1 MPNQF
6 DLTNEYVSST
16 YGRVVQIVSS
26 SLYDGFGNLV
36 YLNFGA
42 NISTREEVI
51 IGATTSSYSYT
62 LAQTPQSGSVALI
75 YYNGILLNQSSYS
88 STGSIYTLDS
98 NFEVYTDDILTFL
111 YTTSGSGG
119 GSSTSSSYSDYA
131 ATASYLLGSIS
142 SASYSNYAVTAS
154 YANTASYYNG
164 PVTSASYALSASYA
178 PVPETSSYSLFAL
191 SASWAPGSN
200 SISSSYSVSSSY
212 SDMAASSSY
221 AISSSWAPFQQSSSF
236 AETANTASYYNGT
249 VISSSHAINSDT
261 SSYIRN
267 AESASYYGGSVA
279 SSSYASTSSYSN
291 SSSYAPAQPTSSY
304 SLMALSASWAPPP
317 GATISSSYSNNSS
330 TSDVA
335 ISASNAVIASTAS
348 YYNGN
353 VESSSYADTSSYSNQ
368 SLSSSYSTFVPYIQ
382 TIGSRISTEDSYI
395 TAGSKGYKHIGF
407 KSSIVK
413 ARTITNE
420 TGSIDVNIKRNGTL
434 LGNINITSSTGSYDN
449 ILSGWTS
456 QLNEDDLIEFYVS
469 GSSTYITDIT
479 IFIDI
484 KARQ

>member
-26 SLYDGFGNLV
+26 SLYDGFGNLL
-36 YLNFGA
+36 YLNSG
-42 NISTREEVI
+42 SSLYVREETTIVSQ
-51 IGATTSSYSYT
+51 TSSFAYS
-62 LAQTPQSGSVALI
+62 LSQTPQSGSLVNI
-75 YYNGILLNQSSYS
+75 FYNGILLSQSSYS
-88 STGSIYTLDS
+88 NVGPNYTLSSDLI
-98 NFEVYTDDILTFL
+98 VYENDILTFL
-111 YTTSGSGG
+111 YYANNPSGSGG

-142 SASYSNYAVTAS
+142 SASYSLYA
-154 YANTASYYNG
+154 
-164 PVTSASYALSASYA
+164 
-178 PVPETSSYSLFAL
+178 
-191 SASWAPGSN
+191 
-200 SISSSYSVSSSY
+200 VSSS
-212 SDMAASSSY
+212 MAA
-221 AISSSWAPFQQSSSF
+221 
-236 AETANTASYYNGT
+236 TASYYNGT
-249 VISSSHAINSDT
+249 VISSSHAVNADT
-261 SSYIRN
+261 SSYVRN
-267 AESASYYGGSVA
+267 AESASYYGGSVI
-279 SSSYASTSSYSN
+279 SSSYASSSSYSN

-330 TSDVA
+330 ISDIA
-335 ISASNAVIASTAS
+335 ISASNAAIANTAS
-348 YYNGN
+348 YYNGA
-353 VESSSYADTSSYSNQ
+353 VESSSYSISSSRSEFSNNSNTASYYNGSVISSSYANTSSYSNQ

-407 KSSIVK
+407 NSSIVK

-434 LGNINITSSTGSYDN
+434 LGNINITNSTGSYDN
-449 ILSGWTS
+449 VLSGWTS

>member
-26 SLYDGFGNLV
+26 SLYDGFGNLL
-36 YLNFGA
+36 YLNSG
-42 NISTREEVI
+42 SSLYVREETTIVSQ
-51 IGATTSSYSYT
+51 TSSFAYS
-62 LAQTPQSGSVALI
+62 LSQTPQSGSLVNI
-75 YYNGILLNQSSYS
+75 FYNGILLSQASYS
-88 STGSIYTLDS
+88 NVGPNYTLSSDLI
-98 NFEVYTDDILTFL
+98 VYENDILTFL
-111 YTTSGSGG
+111 YYANNPSGSGG
-119 GSSTSSSYSDYA
+119 GSSTSSSHSDYA

-142 SASYSNYAVTAS
+142 SASYSLYAVSSSMA
-154 YANTASYYNG
+154 ATASYYNG
-164 PVTSASYALSASYA
+164 VVISSSYAESASYA
-178 PVPETSSYSLFAL
+178 PFPETSSYSLSAL

-200 SISSSYSVSSSY
+200 SISSSYATSSSY
-212 SDMAASSSY
+212 SDFAPSSSY
-221 AISSSWAPFQQSSSF
+221 AVSSSWAPFQQSSSF

-249 VISSSHAINSDT
+249 VISSSHSVNADT
-261 SSYIRN
+261 SSYVRN
-267 AESASYYGGSVA
+267 AESASYYNGSVA
-279 SSSYASTSSYSN
+279 
-291 SSSYAPAQPTSSY
+291 
-304 SLMALSASWAPPP
+304 
-317 GATISSSYSNNSS
+317 
-330 TSDVA
+330 
-335 ISASNAVIASTAS
+335 
-348 YYNGN
+348 
-353 VESSSYADTSSYSNQ
+353 SSSYADTSSYSNQ
-368 SLSSSYSTFVPYIQ
+368 SLSSSYSAFVPYIQ

-434 LGNINITSSTGSYDN
+434 LGNINITNSTGSYDN
-449 ILSGWTS
+449 VLSGWTS